1 MSRFAYQ
8 TIALYLNLTYFIY
21 SPSPDQVDDWYEEV
35 LSMQHDS
42 GKTKYRGRA
51 NDNYYSQTI
60 KVFRWPEHGKNLEN
74 YSHLGSLKD
83 PLKIL

>member
-1 MSRFAYQ
+1 
-8 TIALYLNLTYFIY
+8 
-21 SPSPDQVDDWYEEV
+21 
-35 LSMQHDS
+35 MQHDS

-74 YSHLGSLKD
+74 NSHLGSLKD